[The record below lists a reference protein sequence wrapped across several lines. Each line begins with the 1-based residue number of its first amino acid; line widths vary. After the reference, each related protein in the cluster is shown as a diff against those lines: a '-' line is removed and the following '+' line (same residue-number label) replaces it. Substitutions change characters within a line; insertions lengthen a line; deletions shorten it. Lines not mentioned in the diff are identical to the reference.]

1 MHVVYNASV
10 RTRLQV
16 SEERHPVL
24 FGTSDRTF
32 KIISLRA
39 VLKLLWGARFP
50 QFFQSGLRCRRLLS
64 GGNERPGDTESGDP
78 CAPDTFSGG

>member
-39 VLKLLWGARFP
+39 VLKLLWAPVFSRSSSSWGYAAAA
-50 QFFQSGLRCRRLLS
+50 LLS
-64 GGNERPGDTESGDP
+64 GGNEK
-78 CAPDTFSGG
+78 